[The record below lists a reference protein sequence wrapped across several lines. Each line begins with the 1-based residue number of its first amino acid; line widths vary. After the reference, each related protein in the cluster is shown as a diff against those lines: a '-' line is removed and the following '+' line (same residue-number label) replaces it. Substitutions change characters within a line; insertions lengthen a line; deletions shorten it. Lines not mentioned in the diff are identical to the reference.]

1 MDKGV
6 FEHKAVYE
14 GSTVEEEQ
22 IDPVALTRARRTA
35 FVARFIVLR
44 EGKRTKAH
52 RVIERMKWN
61 DDTTAEELAEV
72 FRQIFVKNGD
82 NLHPVDRDIRR
93 ALSHSNRSL
102 KHFVQEYAL
111 RATTDF
117 IDALHDYDRSNALL
131 FGDDEYPRQGGWR
144 LPLELAKTRDEE
156 EGK

>member
-1 MDKGV
+1 MDKGL
-6 FEHKAVYE
+6 
-14 GSTVEEEQ
+14 VELEAAYKDSAGEEQQ
-22 IDPVALTRARRTA
+22 IDPKALVEARRTA

-52 RVIERMKWN
+52 RKIELMQWTSE
-61 DDTTAEELAEV
+61 TTAEELAES
-72 FRQIFVKNGD
+72 FRQVFIENGD
-82 NLHPVDRDIRR
+82 NLHPVDRDLRR

-102 KHFVQEYAL
+102 KHFVQEYAS

-144 LPLELAKTRDEE
+144 LPIELTKARSE